1 VKHKGLILFF
11 TLNEL
16 SAIALA
22 ATKGEQK
29 AVGQSIIGAIALT
42 VFMLILWLLVRV
54 GLFRGLKFRHWTFM
68 LTCLIMALAFGYYLG
83 VPR

>member
-1 VKHKGLILFF
+1 
-11 TLNEL
+11 
-16 SAIALA
+16 
-22 ATKGEQK
+22 
-29 AVGQSIIGAIALT
+29 VGQSIIGAIALT